1 MRLLYILGV
10 RSYSFMIRIASLWNS
25 KAKKWMQGR
34 QEVWNALDK
43 WNRQDT
49 PVYWFHCASLGEF
62 EQGRPLIEK
71 LKEQKDCQIVI
82 TFFSPSG
89 YEIRKNYESA
99 DLVLYLPQETTSNV
113 KQFLEKVQP
122 KKVFF
127 VKYEFW
133 AQYIFEA
140 KKAGA
145 AVYSI
150 SAVFRKNQVFF
161 KWYGGYLLK
170 VLKAFDHIFVQD
182 EKSFNIL
189 KNAAVNSTVSGDTRY
204 DRVMSN
210 AGKVQ
215 PYPEIDQFVDN
226 KKVLVIGSSW
236 VEDDAVLM
244 KTLNDS
250 EFDWKVIVAPHEI
263 DEKRVNALLAKFKKS
278 TILYSKLTEG
288 SKADVLIIDNIGML
302 MNVYQYADLAYIGGA
317 FGKGLHNILEPAC
330 FGVPVMF
337 GNSFAKFQEAY
348 DFIEN
353 GIGFSVND
361 ADEFQMQF
369 NELKSM
375 SKQDQVLAFMNE
387 RIGATNRISAVI

>member
-1 MRLLYILGV
+1 MRLLYTIGV
-10 RSYSFMIRIASLWNS
+10 RSYSFMIRIASLWNP

-34 QEVWNALDK
+34 QEVWGVLDNWK
-43 WNRQDT
+43 LDER

-71 LKEQKDCQIVI
+71 LKNEEACQVVI

-89 YEIRKNYESA
+89 YEIRKNYELA
-99 DLVLYLPQETTSNV
+99 DLVIYLPQETQANV
-113 KQFLEKVQP
+113 ARFIAKVQP
-122 KKVFF
+122 EKVFF

-182 EKSFNIL
+182 EKSADIL
-189 KNAAVNSTVSGDTRY
+189 KNAGVTSTVSGDTRY
-204 DRVMSN
+204 DRVMGN
-210 AGKVQ
+210 AKKVQ
-215 PYPEIDQFVDN
+215 SYPEIENFIN
-226 KKVLVIGSSW
+226 GKKVLVIGSSW
-236 VEDDAVLM
+236 AEDEAVLM
-244 KTLNDS
+244 ATMNHTN
-250 EFDWKVIVAPHEI
+250 FDWKVIVAPHEI
-263 DEKRVNALLAKFKKS
+263 DAKRVTALEAKFTKPS
-278 TILYSKLTEG
+278 VRYSKLVEG
-288 SKADVLIIDNIGML
+288 SMADVLIIDNIGML
-302 MNVYQYADLAYIGGA
+302 MNVYQYADIAYIGGA

-330 FGVPVMF
+330 FGVPVIF
-337 GNSFAKFQEAY
+337 GSSFAKFQEAY

-361 ADEFQMQF
+361 AEEFQSRF
-369 NELKSM
+369 NKLKAL
-375 SKQDQVLAFMNE
+375 DIRDEVLAFMND
-387 RIGATNRISAVI
+387 RVGATAEIFTAI